1 MKFVHRKALR
11 DVKYKGYYIPAGWQ
25 VLPVFTAVH
34 LDPAIHQNP
43 SKFDPSR
50 WNVCTLSIVAP
61 VYSAIFH
68 SVFCN
73 TFGLVKCMQ
82 DRSMR
87 KIVNPFGGGMRLCP
101 GTDLAKLEATIFL
114 HHLVLNYRYI
124 LFAYYTA
131 RNTEFSNFRV
141 YRKKKL
147 IWS

>member
-1 MKFVHRKALR
+1 MHRKALI

-34 LDPAIHQNP
+34 LDPSIHQNP
-43 SKFDPSR
+43 SEFDPSR
-50 WNVCTLSIVAP
+50 WNVCTIAPLYSVLYIV
-61 VYSAIFH
+61 H
-68 SVFCN
+68 SFFYN
-73 TFGLVKCMQ
+73 TFGMVKWMQ
-82 DRSMR
+82 DRSMK

-124 LFAYYTA
+124 LFPYYIA
-131 RNTEFSNFRV
+131 RQNLFLYLRIS
-141 YRKKKL
+141 RKRTL